1 MIKNRGHDLRMD
13 KVEARRRF
21 GAARVARLAT
31 VGGDGRP
38 HLVPIVFALVGDV
51 VYSAVDRKPKST
63 TALKRLANIA
73 ANPAVAV
80 LVDEYAEEWDRLWW
94 VRVDGVA
101 AVVEGEAAARGLA
114 ELTAR
119 YPAYRAT
126 PPPGPVLA
134 IAVQRWTGWSATG

>member
-1 MIKNRGHDLRMD
+1 MRMT
-13 KVEARRRF
+13 EADARQRF

-31 VGGDGRP
+31 VSPDGRP
-38 HLVPIVFALVGDV
+38 HLVPIVFALAGDL

-73 ANPAVAV
+73 AQPAVSL
-80 LVDEYAEEWDRLWW
+80 LVDEYDEDWDRLWW
-94 VRVDGVA
+94 VRADGVA
-101 AVVEGEAAARGLA
+101 RVVDDEAGVARAVE

-119 YPAYRAT
+119 YPIYAEQ

-134 IAVQRWTGWSATG
+134 IHVQRWSGWSATPL